1 MKYAI
6 QTYGC
11 AMNYS
16 DSERVA
22 SVLERLGYVATQ
34 AANAQASQPEAF
46 DSEADVL
53 VLNTCSVKQ
62 KAEDRV
68 YGLRKVMARLHKEN
82 PRIKIA
88 VTGCMIKKTSTQK
101 TARDEEGELID
112 ELKSERDPIL
122 TTLPEV
128 DIALRIEDV
137 AKLPNLLQ
145 EVDPN
150 LKFSDQLDEGT
161 LENYF
166 QIAPKKSTN
175 YSVFVPIT
183 TGCDKFCTYCIVPFT
198 RGREKSRD
206 FDEILAECQ
215 KHVQEGAV
223 EITLVGQTVNS
234 YGLSFND
241 KKSGTF
247 ARFGLN
253 AAGKPSS
260 PFAAL
265 LREVDRLSEK
275 GLKRLRFTSPHPR
288 DFSDELIET
297 LASLKTICPYI
308 HMPVQSGDDAVLR
321 RMNRNYRTPEYK
333 EIMHKIKAAIPGC
346 AISTDI
352 IVGFCGETE
361 EEFENTYKMYEEMEW
376 DMCFLSRYSPRKGT
390 YSQRTLPDDVSYDE
404 KATRWHR
411 LNDLLTQTA
420 AKKHAAFLGKT
431 VEVLVTEQ
439 IGQTCRGRT
448 PEFKEIQFRSGR
460 PLVGKFANVL
470 VTETADFYLKGELA

>member
-22 SVLERLGYVATQ
+22 SVLERLGYESIPS
-34 AANAQASQPEAF
+34 AQADDFAQTNDENHLNAL
-46 DSEADVL
+46 ADVL

-82 PRIKIA
+82 PQMKIV
-88 VTGCMIKKTSTQK
+88 VTGCMIKKSSTQK
-101 TARDEEGELID
+101 TARDAEGNKIEEE
-112 ELKSERDPIL
+112 KKNRDPIL
-122 TTLPEV
+122 EVMPEV

-137 AKLPNLLQ
+137 AKLPDLLA

-150 LKFSDQLDEGT
+150 LHFEDKLDDGT

-206 FDEILAECQ
+206 FNEILEECE
-215 KHVQEGAV
+215 KHVREGAL

-241 KKSGTF
+241 RKSGAF
-247 ARFGLN
+247 ERY
-253 AAGKPSS
+253 GKS
-260 PFAAL
+260 PFSAL
-265 LREVDRLSEK
+265 LREVDKLKTLGLS
-275 GLKRLRFTSPHPR
+275 RLRFTSPHPR
-288 DFSDELIET
+288 DFSDELIQT
-297 LASLKTICPYI
+297 LAELTTICPYI
-308 HMPVQSGDDAVLR
+308 HMPVQSGDDNVLR
-321 RMNRNYRTPEYK
+321 RMNRNYRTAEYK
-333 EIMHKIKAAIPGC
+333 EIMHKIKKAMPDC

-352 IVGFCGETE
+352 IVGFCGETD
-361 EEFENTYKMYEEMEW
+361 EEFENTYKMYEEMQW
-376 DMCFLSRYSPRKGT
+376 DTCFASRYSPRKGT
-390 YSQRTLPDDVSYDE
+390 YSQRTLPDDVPASV
-404 KATRWHR
+404 KAKRWHR
-411 LNDLLTQTA
+411 LNDLLTRTA
-420 AKKHAAFLGKT
+420 TEKHRAFVGKT

-439 IGQTCRGRT
+439 VGQTCRGRT
-448 PEFKEIQFRSGR
+448 REFKEIQFRSGR
-460 PLVGKFANVL
+460 PLVGQLAQVL
-470 VTETADFYLKGELA
+470 VTQADDFYLKGELT

>member
-1 MKYAI
+1 
-6 QTYGC
+6 
-11 AMNYS
+11 MNYS

-22 SVLERLGYVATQ
+22 SVLERLGYEPLNIQ
-34 AANAQASQPEAF
+34 KKEDFAQTNEDNF
-46 DSEADVL
+46 LTSEADLL

-82 PRIKIA
+82 PQIKIA
-88 VTGCMIKKTSTQK
+88 VTGCMIKKSSTQK
-101 TARDEEGELID
+101 TAID
-112 ELKSERDPIL
+112 SRGKKIEKEKKNRDPIL
-122 TTLPEV
+122 EVMPEV

-137 AKLPNLLQ
+137 AKLPDLLR
-145 EVDPN
+145 EVDPSLDFN
-150 LKFSDQLDEGT
+150 DHIDEGT

-166 QIAPKKSTN
+166 QIAPKKATS
-175 YSVFVPIT
+175 YSVFVPIM

-206 FDEILAECQ
+206 FEEVLKECE
-215 KHVQEGAV
+215 KHVKEGAI

-241 KKSGTF
+241 KKSGNF
-247 ARFGLN
+247 DRFGTLPSGQ
-253 AAGKPSS
+253 AAS

-265 LREVDRLSEK
+265 LREVDQLK
-275 GLKRLRFTSPHPR
+275 TLGLKRLRFTSPHPR
-288 DFSDELIET
+288 DFTDEVIET
-297 LASLKTICPYI
+297 LASLETICPYI

-321 RMNRNYRTPEYK
+321 RMNRNYRTAEYK
-333 EIMHKIKAAIPGC
+333 EIMRKIKKAIPDC

-376 DMCFLSRYSPRKGT
+376 DTCFVSRYSARKGT
-390 YSQRTLPDDVSYDE
+390 YSERTLADDVPASV

-411 LNDLLTQTA
+411 LNDLLTKIATQ
-420 AKKHAAFLGKT
+420 KHHAFLGKT

-439 IGQTCRGRT
+439 VGQSCRGRT
-448 PEFKEIQFRSGR
+448 REFKEIQFRSGR
-460 PLVGKFANVL
+460 PLVGKLATVRVN
-470 VTETADFYLKGELA
+470 EADDFYLKGELA